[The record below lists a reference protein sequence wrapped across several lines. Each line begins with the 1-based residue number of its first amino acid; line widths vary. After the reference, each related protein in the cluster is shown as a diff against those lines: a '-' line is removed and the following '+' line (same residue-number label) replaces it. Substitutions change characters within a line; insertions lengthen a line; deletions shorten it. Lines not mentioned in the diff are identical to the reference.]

1 MDSEE
6 LLEELKEGRDFTMGG
21 SRYILIEFQPG
32 ASASHMCR
40 RLRQPKMTGYPPAI
54 ANMKRYLIQLGKFTQ
69 MNFFSLQE
77 NPLHKNIRWCWK
89 MVLDGNVYLLRSDM
103 YHINQRKLDIKKAFS
118 WLSPN
123 CTRSRLY
130 WIVWKIWLIS
140 LRKRRMGR

>member
-1 MDSEE
+1 
-6 LLEELKEGRDFTMGG
+6 
-21 SRYILIEFQPG
+21 
-32 ASASHMCR
+32 
-40 RLRQPKMTGYPPAI
+40 
-54 ANMKRYLIQLGKFTQ
+54 
-69 MNFFSLQE
+69 
-77 NPLHKNIRWCWK
+77 